1 MFKEDF
7 LQYLS
12 AERNYSKATVSGY
25 DSVLTKFGQFVESQG
40 QTLDWRAITDG
51 DIREWVVAQM
61 NRGSAAS
68 SVNTWMSALRSFYR
82 FLLARGYVESDPTR
96 KVEGPKRKKP
106 LPCFVREKE
115 MDKLLDS
122 TRFPQN
128 FEGKRDHTILL
139 TFYSTGMRL
148 AELTGLNTADI
159 DFMAKTLKV
168 TGKRNKQRI
177 IPFGEEMERELRE
190 YLQKR
195 LETTAGKDNGPL
207 FINEKG
213 NRITRQAVYKLV
225 EFYLGTVTTQKKRSP
240 HVLRHSFATAMLNH
254 GANIEV
260 VKELLGH
267 ESLATTEIYTHTTFE
282 ELKKAYNQAHPRA

>member
-195 LETTAGKDNGPL
+195 LETTARKDNGPL

>member
-195 LETTAGKDNGPL
+195 LETTARKDNGPL

-267 ESLATTEIYTHTTFE
+267 ESLATTGIYTHTTFE

>member
-40 QTLDWRAITDG
+40 QTLDWRAITNG

-225 EFYLGTVTTQKKRSP
+225 EFHLGTVTTQKKRSP